1 MDTNA
6 GGASK
11 DGASHEKI
19 MAVLHFR
26 QSDLFTPREKIALEL
41 AEAMTVTPQRVTDEL
56 FRQLQVHFSDPEIVE
71 LAAVIALE
79 NYRSRFNRCFGVEAH
94 GFYPR
99 LAELLAAAGINPAPA
114 AGGGPEM
121 KPK

>member
-11 DGASHEKI
+11 NGASHEKI
-19 MAVLHFR
+19 VAVLHFR
-26 QSDLFTPREKIALEL
+26 DSDLFTPREKIALEL

-56 FRQLQVHFSDPEIVE
+56 FQRLPSHFSDPEIVE
-71 LAAVIALE
+71 LAATIALE
-79 NYRSRFNRCFGVEAH
+79 NYRARFNRCFGVEAH

-99 LAELLAAAGINPAPA
+99 LSELLAAAGIGPAPVS
-114 AGGGPEM
+114 GQ
-121 KPK
+121 